1 MRTLV
6 ALIFLAACATP
17 QTQVSQPAAANTPPP
32 PIRPE
37 NAAVASGI
45 VTDSS
50 GRPVASA
57 RVSAWAA
64 DASCNPIG
72 RPEVHVS
79 GADGRYQ
86 LRVAS
91 SVGPEFDACIIVE
104 AAAGGS
110 VVRAQQL
117 VHYASDAAGRNVAT
131 MNLMLPAAPV
141 LTRTEADRLIQLL
154 QNAMQNH
161 DAVDELKLYIPQGQ
175 PALAPIAQ
183 YTRGIASVRLLSEGN
198 RRFVYELTGRRAGRT
213 IEVTVWQDAL
223 THIDLPQVQ
232 ND

>member
-1 MRTLV
+1 M
-6 ALIFLAACATP
+6 
-17 QTQVSQPAAANTPPP
+17 
-32 PIRPE
+32 
-37 NAAVASGI
+37 
-45 VTDSS
+45 
-50 GRPVASA
+50 
-57 RVSAWAA
+57 
-64 DASCNPIG
+64 
-72 RPEVHVS
+72 HVS